1 MIVAA
6 GELMP
11 IIGAALARGQHVR
24 LTATGGSMLPFLHN
38 GDIVELEPLKSLP
51 ARGDIVLVRCAP
63 DRERYV
69 LHRLV
74 RVEGE
79 KLFMRGDAQEHCEG
93 PFAPGDV
100 LGRVTKSYV
109 NGRVRRFD
117 SGLWRFA
124 GLAWLLCVPVSVWLL
139 RLAIRLRGD
148 HRDSL

>member
-24 LTATGGSMLPFLHN
+24 LLATGGSMRPFLHS
-38 GDIVELEPLKSLP
+38 GDVVELEPLKSLP
-51 ARGDIVLVRCAP
+51 AVGDIVLVRRGS
-63 DRERYV
+63 DGDRYV

-74 RVEGE
+74 LLEGE
-79 KLFMRGDAQEHCEG
+79 KLFIRGDAQDHCEG

-100 LGRVTKSYV
+100 LGRVTKSYA

-117 SGLWRFA
+117 SGLWRIA
-124 GLAWLLCVPVSVWLL
+124 GLAWLFCVPVSVWLL
-139 RLAIRLRGD
+139 RLAVRLRGD
-148 HRDSL
+148 QQR